1 MFEADELTN
10 REIAILRAVGAGRAE
25 LLMSCAPGLAVD
37 GGWCDYV
44 AVWHLVTEG
53 LIRASRPAAVGQRVP
68 AVLTESGHR
77 ILHPVAGAA

>member
-10 REIAILRAVGAGRAE
+10 REIAILRAVGAGRAQ
-25 LLMSCAPGLAVD
+25 LLMSCAPGLTVD
-37 GGWCDYV
+37 GGWCDYG

-53 LIRASRPAAVGQRVP
+53 LIRASKPAAVGQCVP

-77 ILHPVAGAA
+77 ILRPVTGAA

>member
-1 MFEADELTN
+1 
-10 REIAILRAVGAGRAE
+10 
-25 LLMSCAPGLAVD
+25 VD

-53 LIRASRPAAVGQRVP
+53 LIRASRPAAVGQCVP

-77 ILHPVAGAA
+77 ILRPVAGVA